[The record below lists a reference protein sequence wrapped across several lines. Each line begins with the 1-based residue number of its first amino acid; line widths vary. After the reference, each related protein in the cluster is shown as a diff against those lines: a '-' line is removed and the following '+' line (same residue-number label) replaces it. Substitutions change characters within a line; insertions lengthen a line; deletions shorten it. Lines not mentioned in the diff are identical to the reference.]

1 MCHVS
6 QGLYNGR
13 LSGHE
18 PGVVVLVLYSRP
30 VQPACP
36 ALETR
41 VQLTLLVQSACLW
54 LALNTLCLDSPIVMV
69 RLRSYSQTV
78 ELLSSYNT
86 PALCNSNSHC
96 RTATMAGEKLTATE
110 LQSYLAFTAV
120 KVIRVR
126 VTPSWPTETTVCSSS
141 DSDYSL
147 QAGAPPTGHGPGRL
161 SANPHLL
168 LHN

>member
-1 MCHVS
+1 M
-6 QGLYNGR
+6 
-13 LSGHE
+13 
-18 PGVVVLVLYSRP
+18 
-30 VQPACP
+30 QPACP

-120 KVIRVR
+120 KVIQVR
-126 VTPSWPTETTVCSSS
+126 VTPSRPA
-141 DSDYSL
+141 DYSL
-147 QAGAPPTGHGPGRL
+147 LQQ
-161 SANPHLL
+161 
-168 LHN
+168 

>member
-1 MCHVS
+1 M
-6 QGLYNGR
+6 
-13 LSGHE
+13 
-18 PGVVVLVLYSRP
+18 
-30 VQPACP
+30 QPACP

-54 LALNTLCLDSPIVMV
+54 LALNTLCLDPGTTPPIVMV
-69 RLRSYSQTV
+69 RLRSYCQTV
-78 ELLSSYNT
+78 ALFSSYNT
-86 PALCNSNSHC
+86 PALRNSNSHC

-110 LQSYLAFTAV
+110 LQSYVAFTAV

-126 VTPSWPTETTVCSSS
+126 ATPSWPTETTACSSS

-147 QAGAPPTGHGPGRL
+147 QGGAPAPPPTGHGPGRL

>member
-1 MCHVS
+1 MTCDILGEINILLK
-6 QGLYNGR
+6 GLYNGR

-120 KVIRVR
+120 KVIQVR
-126 VTPSWPTETTVCSSS
+126 VTPSRPA
-141 DSDYSL
+141 DYSL
-147 QAGAPPTGHGPGRL
+147 LQQ
-161 SANPHLL
+161 
-168 LHN
+168 